1 MNRPVAGQWLVESQL
16 VRACHAVSWSSAGKS
31 RQDGHLGTL
40 ALVRLNAENARYPMN
55 WLEIEVETK
64 GDDVRVAARGSRGE
78 RPPPHTLD
86 PDQGVD
92 ALQTFANK
100 VGRAV
105 RTGKELD
112 TPVIE
117 LAQAIHGEFFKGAL
131 RDIVARL
138 TDPSKPR
145 SEDPREN
152 RLLVRLFIQDRAL
165 LPVPWEALCQPG
177 TNEGFW
183 GTDPRILF
191 ARGVHSSDPWFPR
204 EISGAVRVLVIA
216 PGSEPPA
223 VKAIQEALGPAIE
236 TGEIEWLDPIT
247 GPDVNAKVLYDKLR
261 RGKTPNILHWIGHG
275 GIDMKGRPSLRL
287 ADDEDGEE
295 VWMTAE
301 AIARELSSHFYEEL
315 RLVILEACEGAKAGM
330 FGSAAEEFVKQG
342 ADAVVAHLW
351 PVKADVAR
359 TCSAGIYRSLT
370 AIDSHGDIGTAVSAT
385 RRTLLAQS
393 AEAFSPILFLRSSD
407 SIVFDY
413 SRRKVSKPSGG
424 RKSRRVAPALAALLE
439 KPPFT
444 VVMGDLDEDRT
455 ALRKELD
462 AFLQENGDAPDP
474 GLSLTA
480 ITQRCV
486 LKFGEEVLH
495 SLFQQAFSDFSST
508 QPQPLI
514 NALGALVPP
523 GVHLTLLW
531 RPYFERAIA
540 EHQPNRTIYA
550 IQVSLAGNNTKPR
563 IIKRMAGATTWKM
576 EPILPKRF
584 DVDNDIIVLRMY
596 GGYSP
601 EARPIF
607 SQPVLTEDDY
617 INGLSG
623 ERPPVWLEG
632 LLAQPRI
639 QSGLFL
645 GLSVLDWRSRL
656 LLRWL
661 YDQRPAPKDSLAIL
675 SPNTDPSEPEIWD
688 TGGGLP
694 GTSRIAA
701 IIEDPTELAQALEGI
716 SPRGVS

>member
-1 MNRPVAGQWLVESQL
+1 
-16 VRACHAVSWSSAGKS
+16 
-31 RQDGHLGTL
+31 
-40 ALVRLNAENARYPMN
+40 MN

-86 PDQGVD
+86 AERGVD
-92 ALQTFANK
+92 ALTTLANK

-105 RTGKELD
+105 RARKELD
-112 TPVIE
+112 PPVLE
-117 LAQAIHGEFFKGAL
+117 LSQSIHAEFFKGEL
-131 RDIVARL
+131 RDILARL
-138 TDPSKPR
+138 TDPSKPKA
-145 SEDPREN
+145 EDPREN
-152 RLLVRLFIQDRAL
+152 RLLIRLFVHDRAL
-165 LPVPWEALCQPG
+165 LPVPWEALCKPG

-183 GTDPRILF
+183 GTEPRILL
-191 ARGVHSSDPWFPR
+191 ARGVHSPDPWFPR
-204 EISGAVRVLVIA
+204 EVAGAVRVLVIA
-216 PGSEPPA
+216 PGPESHA
-223 VKAIQEALGPAIE
+223 VTAIQQALGKAIDA
-236 TGEIEWLDPIT
+236 GEIEWLDPIV
-247 GPDVNAKVLYDKLR
+247 GPSIGTKVLYDKLR
-261 RGKTPNILHWIGHG
+261 RGKTPHILHWIGHG
-275 GIDMKGRPSLRL
+275 GVDMKGRPSLRL

-295 VWMTAE
+295 IWITTE
-301 AIARELSSHFYEEL
+301 ALGRELNSHFFEEL

-330 FGSAAEEFVKQG
+330 FGSAAEELAKHG

-351 PVKADVAR
+351 PVKADVAQI
-359 TCSAGIYRSLT
+359 CSTDIYRSLT
-370 AIDSHGDIGTAVSAT
+370 AADSRGDIGTAVNAA

-407 SIVFDY
+407 SILFDF
-413 SRRKVSKPSGG
+413 SRRKVNKPSGKQKK
-424 RKSRRVAPALAALLE
+424 RALAPALLSLLE

-444 VVMGDLDEDRT
+444 VVLGDVDEDRA

-462 AFLQENGDAPDP
+462 TFLEENGDKPDP
-474 GLSLTA
+474 SLSLSA

-486 LKFGEEVLH
+486 LKFSEEVLH
-495 SLFQQAFSDFSST
+495 SLFQQALADFASAK
-508 QPQPLI
+508 PPPLI
-514 NALGALVPP
+514 DALGAIVPS

-550 IQVSLAGNNTKPR
+550 IQVSLTGYNTRPR
-563 IIKRMAGATTWKM
+563 IIKRMAGATVWKM
-576 EPILPKRF
+576 EPMMPKRF
-584 DVDNDIIVLRMY
+584 DVENDIVVLRMY

-607 SQPVLTEDDY
+607 SNPVLTEDDH

-623 ERPPVWLEG
+623 ERPPLWLEG
-632 LLAQPRI
+632 LLGQPRI

-661 YDQRPAPKDSLAIL
+661 YDQRPAPRDSLAIL
-675 SPNTDPSEPEIWD
+675 SPDGDASEPEIWD

-701 IIEDPTELAQALEGI
+701 IIEDPVELAHALVEI
-716 SPRGVS
+716 ASRGGSK